1 MLQRELPSVLQHL
14 FVQEAALAL
23 APGVTSAAA
32 DVDDEDDEELL
43 DPAERRA
50 RRVAAA
56 GSRPPIYNA
65 EAMHEKLED
74 ISWPSEVLPTSSRKD
89 CPFLQAEFS
98 LLPTAT
104 GTLRGPLVKIGC
116 SGTANCSLAFMGTTG
131 NSHAITWC
139 AGCLGREPSHHRRG
153 CSSGRGH

>member
-1 MLQRELPSVLQHL
+1 MLQRKLSSVLQHL

-74 ISWPSEVLPTSSRKD
+74 ISWPSEVLPTSYLKD
-89 CPFLQAEFS
+89 CPSLQAESS
-98 LLPTAT
+98 LLLTAT

-116 SGTANCSLAFMGTTG
+116 
-131 NSHAITWC
+131 
-139 AGCLGREPSHHRRG
+139 
-153 CSSGRGH
+153 